1 MGKRRGH
8 GEGSI
13 YQRSRDGKWC
23 AVVDLGRGPDG
34 RRRRRTITAD
44 TRQDAARKLREL
56 QRDIEDG
63 TVAIGRNMTLAAWL
77 DRWLSDFVDRR
88 VALGDLRDST
98 AYSYR
103 QHVRDHLVPH
113 IGAVELS
120 ELKPTHV
127 RHLHSELL
135 DKELSP
141 STVAR
146 VHATLR
152 KALTDAERDDLVL
165 VNVAKRVP
173 APSGDKR
180 EPLPL
185 PMKKVHAL
193 LEHEPDDPWFIAF
206 VLMLGC
212 GLRVGETLAL
222 RWSDIDLE
230 SGALTVR
237 RKVRRHKGQLVFGE
251 PKSDRSRRTL
261 VMPAIVAEHLRR
273 HRAAQREQRVASP
286 TWKDDNLV
294 VTTTIG
300 TVVDQRNLWRR
311 WEVIRETLGID
322 PDTRLHDLR
331 HSAGSLALLTG
342 IPLRAVA
349 DLLGHSQTS
358 VTADTYSHVLD
369 EMKKATADRLNALL
383 APSSGNQTPGKPSS
397 TSSGS

>member
-1 MGKRRGH
+1 MK
-8 GEGSI
+8 
-13 YQRSRDGKWC
+13 
-23 AVVDLGRGPDG
+23 
-34 RRRRRTITAD
+34 
-44 TRQDAARKLREL
+44 
-56 QRDIEDG
+56 
-63 TVAIGRNMTLAAWL
+63 
-77 DRWLSDFVDRR
+77 
-88 VALGDLRDST
+88 
-98 AYSYR
+98 
-103 QHVRDHLVPH
+103 
-113 IGAVELS
+113 LS

-165 VNVAKRVP
+165 VNVAKKVS
-173 APSGDKR
+173 APSGEKR

-185 PMKKVHAL
+185 PVDKVHAL
-193 LEHEPDDPWFIAF
+193 LEYEPKDPWHIAF

-222 RWSDIDLE
+222 RWSDVDFGT
-230 SGALTVR
+230 GALAVR
-237 RKVRRHKGQLVFGE
+237 RKVRRHKGKLVFGE
-251 PKSDRSRRTL
+251 PKSARSRRTL
-261 VMPAIVAEHLRR
+261 VMPAIVIEHLRR
-273 HRAAQREQRVASP
+273 HRSVQREQRLAAP
-286 TWKDDNLV
+286 AWKDDDLV

-311 WEVIRETLGID
+311 WETIREALNID

-331 HSAGSLALLTG
+331 HSAGSLALLAG

-358 VTADTYSHVLD
+358 VTADTYSHILD
-369 EMKKATADRLNALL
+369 EMKKRTADALNTVLG
-383 APSSGNQTPGKPSS
+383 APDVSS
-397 TSSGS
+397 TGG

>member
-1 MGKRRGH
+1 MAKRRGH

-23 AVVDLGRGPDG
+23 AVIDLGRGPDG
-34 RRRRRTITAD
+34 KRRRRTVTAD
-44 TRQDAARKLREL
+44 TRQGAARKLREL

-63 TVAIGRNMTLAAWL
+63 TVAIGRNMTLVAWL
-77 DRWLSDFVDRR
+77 DRWLSDFIDRR

-113 IGAVELS
+113 IGAVKLS
-120 ELKPTHV
+120 DLKPTHV

-135 DKELSP
+135 DKDLSP

-165 VNVAKRVP
+165 VNIAKKVS
-173 APSGDKR
+173 APSGEKR
-180 EPLPL
+180 EPLHL
-185 PMKKVHAL
+185 PRDKVHAL
-193 LEHEPDDPWFIAF
+193 VEHEPDDPWHIAF

-222 RWSDIDLE
+222 RWSDVDLE
-230 SGALTVR
+230 TGALTVR
-237 RKVRRHKGQLVFGE
+237 RKVRRHKSKLVFGE
-251 PKSDRSRRTL
+251 PKSARSRRTL
-261 VMPAIVAEHLRR
+261 VMPAIVVEHLRQ
-273 HRAAQREQRVASP
+273 HRAAQREQRIVAP
-286 TWKDDNLV
+286 TWKDEDLV
-294 VTTTIG
+294 ITTTVG

-311 WEVIRETLGID
+311 WETIREELDID

-331 HSAGSLALLTG
+331 HSAGSLALLAG

-369 EMKKATADRLNALL
+369 EMKRETASRLDRVLKQADVGT
-383 APSSGNQTPGKPSS
+383 AAEIGTP
-397 TSSGS
+397 